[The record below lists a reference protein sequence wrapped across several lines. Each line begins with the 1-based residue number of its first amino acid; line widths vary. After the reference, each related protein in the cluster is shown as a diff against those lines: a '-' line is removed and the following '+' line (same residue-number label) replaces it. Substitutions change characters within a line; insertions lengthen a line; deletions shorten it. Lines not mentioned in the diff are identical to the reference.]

1 MSVVRNIYNW
11 MYQYYTLRYSNSA
24 PFSWEFKVKE
34 RLVEKNSSRSYQ
46 GVNDCFL
53 HTAIVPVLIADN
65 RQINILGNTPS
76 ERKQAGTE
84 MRRRMIV
91 QLESGEFMF
100 SEVGRGKM
108 SLKIS
113 NTKEIKK
120 NTKMEDIEKTR
131 KSLSITASSQK
142 KTRQKNNNLKN
153 KIEICQSSV
162 DSKLFF

>member
-1 MSVVRNIYNW
+1 MH
-11 MYQYYTLRYSNSA
+11 QYYTLRYSNSA
-24 PFSWEFKVKE
+24 PFPWEFKVKE

-46 GVNDCFL
+46 GVNDCLL
-53 HTAIVPVLIADN
+53 HTAIVSVLIADN
-65 RQINILGNTPS
+65 RQINILGNTNS

-120 NTKMEDIEKTR
+120 NTKMEEIEKLR
-131 KSLSITASSQK
+131 KSLSITVSS
-142 KTRQKNNNLKN
+142 
-153 KIEICQSSV
+153 
-162 DSKLFF
+162 